1 MLSNRNMP
9 QEYIEAS
16 VLDHVAEDLLLTCN
30 CNLDTAINLGVSSL
44 LFSTIKK
51 RIEYF
56 IDQGIKSFVLGNTD
70 TWPNMEES
78 DQYSDLINYLESKDN
93 IFFIIQTIGYDTKKH
108 ADNVVEIG
116 LVYFNAFKYQPIE
129 NSDKRDF
136 AFSCLNHFPKY
147 FRIHLGLELWKNNLL
162 DDILF
167 SQSVGDQIFLEEA
180 NEKLKHIDGYED
192 YINALPFKYK
202 FDSVAQP
209 LDDKNLNFDTFAVDH
224 PAFNNTYAHIYTES
238 EIDKQVCTEKTIK
251 PYLAGQIPIPLTPP
265 GHIQYLKELGFHTF
279 DDLLGNDYD
288 SLSYE
293 NKIQKIVDIVSKG
306 QYNIENYYNKNYT
319 KIEQNNINLQNMY
332 NKGLTRLRK
341 VL

>member
-1 MLSNRNMP
+1 MLNNKTIP

-16 VLDHVAEDLLLTCN
+16 VLDHVAEDLLLSCN
-30 CNLDTAINLGVSSL
+30 RNLETSINLGVSSVL
-44 LFSTIKK
+44 LVTIKE

-56 IDQGIKSFVLGNTD
+56 IDKGIKSFVLGNTD
-70 TWPNMEES
+70 TWPNMEDS
-78 DQYSDLINYLESKDN
+78 DHYSNFINYLESKDN
-93 IFFIIQTIGYDTKKH
+93 IFFIIQTIGYNTKKH

-116 LVYFNAFKYQPIE
+116 LVYFNSFKYQPIE
-129 NSDKRDF
+129 NTDKRDF

-147 FRIHLGLELWKNNLL
+147 FRINLGLELWKNNLL
-162 DDILF
+162 EDMLF

-180 NEKLKHIDGYED
+180 NKKLKHIDGYED

-202 FDSVAQP
+202 FDPVVKS
-209 LDDKNLNFDTFAVDH
+209 LDDKNLNFDTFSVNH
-224 PAFNNTYAHIYTES
+224 PAFNNTYGHIYTES

-279 DDLLGNDYD
+279 DDLLGTNYD
-288 SLSYE
+288 ELNYE
-293 NKIQKIVDIVSKG
+293 DKIEVIVSIVSKG
-306 QYNIENYYNKNYT
+306 KDYIEDYYFKNYD
-319 KIEQNNINLQNMY
+319 KIEKNNTNLRNMY
-332 NKGLTRLRK
+332 NMGLTRLRK

>member
-1 MLSNRNMP
+1 MLSNRNIP
-9 QEYIEAS
+9 QKYIEAS

-30 CNLDTAINLGVSSL
+30 CNTDTSINLGVSSL
-44 LFSTIKK
+44 LFNTIKEH
-51 RIEYF
+51 IEYF
-56 IDQGIKSFVLGNTD
+56 IDQGITSFVLGNTD
-70 TWPNMEES
+70 TWPNTKGEE
-78 DQYSDLINYLESKDN
+78 QYSDFINYLKTKSN

-108 ADNVVEIG
+108 SDNVVEVG
-116 LVYFNAFKYQPIE
+116 LLHYNEFEYQPIKNIE
-129 NSDKRDF
+129 KRDYT
-136 AFSCLNHFPKY
+136 FSCLNYYPKY

-162 DDILF
+162 DDMLF
-167 SQSVGDQIFLEEA
+167 SQSLESA
-180 NEKLKHIDGYED
+180 DYLSITNEQLKHLEQYED
-192 YINALPFKYK
+192 YIDQLPIKYK
-202 FDSVAQP
+202 FDSVIQP
-209 LDDKNLNFDTFAVDH
+209 LDDKNLNFDTFSVNH
-224 PAFNNTYAHIYTES
+224 PAFNNTYCHIYTES

-265 GHIQYLKELGFHTF
+265 GHIQNLKELGFHTF

-288 SLSYE
+288 NLSYE